1 MYNRWYWLATTADE
15 MSCVLNKSIT
25 AVFCLQLYQKR
36 NVKSFIDE
44 LNLDAIKFYK
54 YCRMSVACFN
64 VSLNLLRD
72 KLTTLLIL
80 SITAEEMIFLS

>member
-1 MYNRWYWLATTADE
+1 MVLATTADE

-36 NVKSFIDE
+36 NVKSFINE
-44 LNLDAIKFYK
+44 LKLDAIKFYK
-54 YCRMSVACFN
+54 YCRMSVARFN

-72 KLTTLLIL
+72 KLTIPSTLR
-80 SITAEEMIFLS
+80 ITAEEKIFLS